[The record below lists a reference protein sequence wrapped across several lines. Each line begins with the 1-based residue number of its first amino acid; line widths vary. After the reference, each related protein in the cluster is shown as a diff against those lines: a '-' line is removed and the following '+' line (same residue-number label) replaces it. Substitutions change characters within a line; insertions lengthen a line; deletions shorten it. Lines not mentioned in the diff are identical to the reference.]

1 MATFEPTVGPHQFAD
16 EGTINLWAPMPFVCP
31 CSYLVLVPAY
41 LYRPRYH
48 LLHKIP
54 ANFHPLTFHPLTEEW
69 GENRETHV
77 GLTSLLGNFTP
88 SAQRN
93 CFVPTGFFD
102 LSWWNTEFLTLPK
115 GMTICHPNEFVQ
127 SHFLDG
133 FLMKYLYMIYII
145 KNISG
150 SVSSTVAG

>member
-1 MATFEPTVGPHQFAD
+1 MATSEPTVGPQQFAD

-41 LYRPRYH
+41 LYRPLYH

-54 ANFHPLTFHPLTEEW
+54 AKFHPLTFFILSLFSSSHFFHPLTFHPLTEEW

-77 GLTSLLGNFTP
+77 GLISLLGNFTP

-93 CFVPTGFFD
+93 CFVPTITVTKSKH
-102 LSWWNTEFLTLPK
+102 LRIVIV
-115 GMTICHPNEFVQ
+115 TIC
-127 SHFLDG
+127 
-133 FLMKYLYMIYII
+133 
-145 KNISG
+145 
-150 SVSSTVAG
+150 SVWANLL